1 MSKVLIVVKLKL
13 VVVLK
18 KKGVSK
24 LKMQSLKKIRFGGTG
39 MLTILTAC
47 NDEILGNL
55 APFGQDL
62 PPFRQI
68 WCL

>member
-1 MSKVLIVVKLKL
+1 MSKVLIVVKMKL
-13 VVVLK
+13 VVVSK
-18 KKGVSK
+18 KKGMSE
-24 LKMQSLKKIRFGGTG
+24 LKMRPLEKIRFGGAST
-39 MLTILTAC
+39 LTVLTAC

-62 PPFRQI
+62 PLFGQI